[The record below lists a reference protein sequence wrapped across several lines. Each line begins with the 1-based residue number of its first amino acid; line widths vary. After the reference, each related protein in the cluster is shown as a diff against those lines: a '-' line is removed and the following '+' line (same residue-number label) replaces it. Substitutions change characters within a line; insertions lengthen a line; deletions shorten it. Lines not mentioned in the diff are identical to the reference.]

1 MAKEMKAVIRAEVDP
16 RGVVSGVNEVNR
28 QLGKINKAASASALA
43 TSFTA
48 VGQAFNMAR
57 QVLDA
62 IDRRQMAIQDMARKF
77 SPDARGAEM
86 MTEQA
91 KIQQSLAL
99 GKQFGPEL
107 AQIEQMKQANIA
119 AETARLQQMGTGSM
133 AGAEDFKMF
142 MGEMLNRT
150 QEIPMRIM
158 GGGSVVNPSAN
169 PVKRFFNPFGD
180 DFLSG
185 QGLAGG
191 RGSARGMPY
200 EDAAARTARAVESM
214 AKGN

>member
-1 MAKEMKAVIRAEVDP
+1 MKAVIRAEVDP

-28 QLGKINKAASASALA
+28 QLGKINKAATTSALA

-48 VGQAFNMAR
+48 IGQAFNMAR

-77 SPDARGAEM
+77 SPEARGAEM

-99 GKQFGPEL
+99 GKMMGPEL

-119 AETARLQQMGTGSM
+119 AETARILQSG
-133 AGAEDFKMF
+133 AGQSAAYEDLKAFRD
-142 MGEMLNRT
+142 EMIDRT
-150 QEIPMRIM
+150 LEIPGRIV
-158 GGGSVVNPSAN
+158 GGGPVAN
-169 PVKRFFNPFGD
+169 PNMNPAKRFWNPFGD

-185 QGLAGG
+185 QSLAGG

>member
-28 QLGKINKAASASALA
+28 QLGKINKAATTSALA

-48 VGQAFNMAR
+48 IGQAFNMAR

-77 SPDARGAEM
+77 SPGARAAEM

-91 KIQQSLAL
+91 KIQQSLTL
-99 GKQFGPEL
+99 GKMMEPEL
-107 AQIEQMKQANIA
+107 VQIEQMRQANIA
-119 AETARLQQMGTGSM
+119 SETARLQQMGAGSM
-133 AGAEDFKMF
+133 VGSEDFKSF
-142 MGEMLNRT
+142 FREMINRS
-150 QEIPMRIM
+150 QEIPGRII
-158 GGGSVVNPSAN
+158 GGGPVVNPNMN
-169 PVKRFFNPFGD
+169 PVKRFWNPFGD

-185 QGLAGG
+185 QSLAGG

>member
-28 QLGKINKAASASALA
+28 QLGKINKAATTSALA

-48 VGQAFNMAR
+48 IGQAFNMAR

-62 IDRRQMAIQDMARKF
+62 IDRRQMAIQDMARRF
-77 SPDARGAEM
+77 SPGARGAEM

-91 KIQQSLAL
+91 KIQQSLTL
-99 GKQFGPEL
+99 GKMMEPEL
-107 AQIEQMKQANIA
+107 VQIEQMRQANIA

-133 AGAEDFKMF
+133 AGSEDLKLFWD
-142 MGEMLNRT
+142 EMINRS
-150 QEIPMRIM
+150 QEIPGRII
-158 GGGSVVNPSAN
+158 GGGPVVNPNMN
-169 PVKRFFNPFGD
+169 PAKRFWNPFGD

-185 QGLAGG
+185 QSLAGG

>member
-28 QLGKINKAASASALA
+28 QLGKINKAASASAMA

-48 VGQAFNMAR
+48 IGQAFNMAR

-62 IDRRQMAIQDMARKF
+62 IDRRQMAIQDMARRF
-77 SPDARGAEM
+77 SPGARGAEM

-91 KIQQSLAL
+91 KIQQSLTL
-99 GKQFGPEL
+99 GRQFEPEL
-107 AQIEQMKQANIA
+107 VQIEQMRQANIA

-133 AGAEDFKMF
+133 AASEDFKAF
-142 MGEMLNRT
+142 VSEMTNRVL
-150 QEIPMRIM
+150 ESPGRIM
-158 GGGSVVNPSAN
+158 GGGGVVNPNAN
-169 PVKRFFNPFGD
+169 PIRRFYNPFGD

-185 QGLAGG
+185 QSLAGG

>member
-28 QLGKINKAASASALA
+28 QLGKINKAATTSALA

-48 VGQAFNMAR
+48 IGQAFNMAR

-62 IDRRQMAIQDMARKF
+62 IDRRQMAIQDMARRF
-77 SPDARGAEM
+77 SPGARGAEM

-91 KIQQSLAL
+91 KIQQSLTL
-99 GKQFGPEL
+99 GRQFEPEL
-107 AQIEQMKQANIA
+107 VQIEQMRQANIA

-133 AGAEDFKMF
+133 AASEDFKAF
-142 MGEMLNRT
+142 VSEMTNRVL
-150 QEIPMRIM
+150 ESPGRIM
-158 GGGSVVNPSAN
+158 GGGGVVNPNVN
-169 PVKRFFNPFGD
+169 PIRRFYNPFGD

-185 QGLAGG
+185 QSLAGG

>member
-28 QLGKINKAASASALA
+28 QLGKINKAATTSALA

-48 VGQAFNMAR
+48 IGQAFNMAR

-62 IDRRQMAIQDMARKF
+62 IDRRQMAIQDMARRF
-77 SPDARGAEM
+77 SPGARGAEM

-91 KIQQSLAL
+91 RIQQSLTL
-99 GKQFGPEL
+99 GRQFEPEL
-107 AQIEQMKQANIA
+107 VQIEQMRQANIA
-119 AETARLQQMGTGSM
+119 AETARLQQMGAGSM
-133 AGAEDFKMF
+133 AATEDFKAF
-142 MGEMLNRT
+142 VSEMTNRVL
-150 QEIPMRIM
+150 ESPGRIM
-158 GGGSVVNPSAN
+158 GGGGIVNPN
-169 PVKRFFNPFGD
+169 PNPIRRFYNPFGD

-185 QGLAGG
+185 QALAGG
-191 RGSARGMPY
+191 RGSARFMPY
-200 EDAAARTARAVESM
+200 ETAAERTARAVESM

>member
-28 QLGKINKAASASALA
+28 QLGKINKAATTSALA

-48 VGQAFNMAR
+48 IGQAFNMAR

-62 IDRRQMAIQDMARKF
+62 IDRRQMAIQDMARRF
-77 SPDARGAEM
+77 SPGARGAEM

-91 KIQQSLAL
+91 KIQQSLTL
-99 GKQFGPEL
+99 GRQFEPEL
-107 AQIEQMKQANIA
+107 VQIEQMRQANIA

-133 AGAEDFKMF
+133 AAAEDFKAF
-142 MGEMLNRT
+142 VSEMTNRVL
-150 QEIPMRIM
+150 ESPGRII
-158 GGGSVVNPSAN
+158 GGGGVVNQNAN
-169 PVKRFFNPFGD
+169 PIRRFYNPFGD

-185 QGLAGG
+185 QSLAGG